1 MKRYKVDNR
10 NNHGKHRIIQCPHC
24 DKPCR
29 SNNLKRHI
37 QTHNIR
43 KECIHCRKL
52 VREDMLFKHQLICQT
67 NVNEHE
73 CNRFSGV
80 QLMNDCTSRSSVS
93 GYFRTYALNIEASKD
108 YDDILANACK
118 KAETLILAI
127 LQHHPIKVQLIVT
140 LNFRRYVVYNDIT
153 EEKSFRSLCEPLLKT
168 DNIAEFL
175 YRAKI
180 YIRHGLETY
189 EKMGSGWIF
198 DSFKSAHID
207 IAQYM
212 PLAGG
217 KPVDIPKKVKMM
229 KSVINIASSD
239 NKCFLYCIL
248 AQLYPM
254 SGKNKE
260 RYTYYLDHIDK
271 INMGNVKFPV
281 KVKDIKKIEALNNLS
296 IFVYEWNDDENC
308 AVPIKFGSG
317 IGKEINLLHINN
329 EGKGHYLLIKDFN
342 TFMRYR
348 TKHRNTMFYCK
359 RCLHGFVKNEN
370 LEAHTERCNQ
380 GLNQIVALPEPGQI
394 EFKAFHKKERKNFVM
409 YFDFESIVSPCKSDP
424 DKSTLKYQKH
434 LPCSYCIVT
443 KSEFSDFKDEVITFT
458 DANPDKVTSQFI
470 SDLNRI
476 HEKMM
481 LCYKEHQYP
490 IQMTES
496 SEKAFQDATFC
507 SICRKPLDWNEKIN
521 YPVRDH
527 DHTKP
532 KNNYRGAAHRFCNIN
547 YFERT
552 KKVPVICHNLKGYD
566 LHLFI
571 INLVKATDNLQ
582 VIPET
587 IEKFKAVMTE
597 KFIFLDSFAFLSTS
611 LEKLVESVK
620 IGGGESFGKLKN
632 EYPSDY
638 KDLTR
643 KGVFF
648 YDYAS
653 SYNVFYETSI
663 PPKDKFFNQQT
674 QRNINDDDYMH
685 AKNMFQKMECKN
697 LCDYMLLYVKTDAL
711 LLCDIFENFRALSL
725 SYYGLDPCHYF
736 SLPGLSYDAML
747 QMTGVKLDL
756 ITDIEMLTMIE
767 ENIRGGVSTINHR
780 LFTANNQYLSD
791 YNPNIPTSYIMY
803 VDANNLYGK
812 GMSEKLPT
820 GNFRWLSKEEV
831 DMFNVHNIDAEGGT
845 CYILDVNLQYPKAIH
860 DLHND
865 YPLAVE
871 CKYIEEADLS
881 LYNQYFLKE
890 HNEKFKSTKK
900 LCPDLKDKKNY
911 VCSLKNLKF
920 FIKQGLVLQKI
931 HRILAADQSNFL
943 HPYIEFNSLKRRE
956 SAHIKFKSDFFKLM
970 NNAVYGKTIE
980 DIRKRS
986 KVDIVKD
993 KKRAKKLI
1001 AKPQFKGFQI
1011 LDEDV
1016 TIVQSTKSKIILNK
1030 PIAVGFMVLENAKY
1044 VMNHFW
1050 YDVLKAKYE
1059 DQIKLLLSDTDSF
1072 IYAVNTEDAYHDL
1085 YNLREY
1091 MDLSGYSENTK
1102 LCKFQD
1108 INNKK
1113 VPGKFSDEK
1122 PNEIIKE
1129 VVALKPKMYSLLT
1142 CSLLENKQESHQTA
1156 KGITKVAQRSISHQD
1171 YLDTLKNIG
1180 TTMVTSKAIRS
1191 FSHQLYSI
1199 EINKRGLSSYD
1210 DKKHIL
1216 DNGIETLSY
1225 GHYKI

>member
-1 MKRYKVDNR
+1 
-10 NNHGKHRIIQCPHC
+10 
-24 DKPCR
+24 
-29 SNNLKRHI
+29 
-37 QTHNIR
+37 
-43 KECIHCRKL
+43 
-52 VREDMLFKHQLICQT
+52 
-67 NVNEHE
+67 
-73 CNRFSGV
+73 
-80 QLMNDCTSRSSVS
+80 MN
-93 GYFRTYALNIEASKD
+93 
-108 YDDILANACK
+108 DILANACK

-175 YRAKI
+175 YRVKI

-189 EKMGSGWIF
+189 EKMGGGWIF
-198 DSFKSAHID
+198 DSFKCAHID

-254 SGKNKE
+254 FGKNKE

-296 IFVYEWNDDENC
+296 IFVYGWNDDENC

-663 PPKDKFFNQQT
+663 PRK
-674 QRNINDDDYMH
+674 INFLTNKHKGTLM
-685 AKNMFQKMECKN
+685 MTTICMQKTCFKKWN
-697 LCDYMLLYVKTDAL
+697 VK
-711 LLCDIFENFRALSL
+711 IF
-725 SYYGLDPCHYF
+725 
-736 SLPGLSYDAML
+736 
-747 QMTGVKLDL
+747 V
-756 ITDIEMLTMIE
+756 I
-767 ENIRGGVSTINHR
+767 
-780 LFTANNQYLSD
+780 
-791 YNPNIPTSYIMY
+791 
-803 VDANNLYGK
+803 
-812 GMSEKLPT
+812 
-820 GNFRWLSKEEV
+820 
-831 DMFNVHNIDAEGGT
+831 T
-845 CYILDVNLQYPKAIH
+845 CYYTLKLMHYYYVI
-860 DLHND
+860 
-865 YPLAVE
+865 
-871 CKYIEEADLS
+871 
-881 LYNQYFLKE
+881 FLKI
-890 HNEKFKSTKK
+890 
-900 LCPDLKDKKNY
+900 L
-911 VCSLKNLKF
+911 
-920 FIKQGLVLQKI
+920 GLYL
-931 HRILAADQSNFL
+931 LA
-943 HPYIEFNSLKRRE
+943 
-956 SAHIKFKSDFFKLM
+956 
-970 NNAVYGKTIE
+970 
-980 DIRKRS
+980 
-986 KVDIVKD
+986 
-993 KKRAKKLI
+993 
-1001 AKPQFKGFQI
+1001 
-1011 LDEDV
+1011 
-1016 TIVQSTKSKIILNK
+1016 
-1030 PIAVGFMVLENAKY
+1030 
-1044 VMNHFW
+1044 
-1050 YDVLKAKYE
+1050 
-1059 DQIKLLLSDTDSF
+1059 
-1072 IYAVNTEDAYHDL
+1072 
-1085 YNLREY
+1085 
-1091 MDLSGYSENTK
+1091 
-1102 LCKFQD
+1102 
-1108 INNKK
+1108 
-1113 VPGKFSDEK
+1113 
-1122 PNEIIKE
+1122 
-1129 VVALKPKMYSLLT
+1129 
-1142 CSLLENKQESHQTA
+1142 
-1156 KGITKVAQRSISHQD
+1156 
-1171 YLDTLKNIG
+1171 
-1180 TTMVTSKAIRS
+1180 TM
-1191 FSHQLYSI
+1191 
-1199 EINKRGLSSYD
+1199 G
-1210 DKKHIL
+1210 
-1216 DNGIETLSY
+1216 
-1225 GHYKI
+1225 

>member
-1 MKRYKVDNR
+1 M
-10 NNHGKHRIIQCPHC
+10 
-24 DKPCR
+24 
-29 SNNLKRHI
+29 
-37 QTHNIR
+37 
-43 KECIHCRKL
+43 
-52 VREDMLFKHQLICQT
+52 
-67 NVNEHE
+67 
-73 CNRFSGV
+73 
-80 QLMNDCTSRSSVS
+80 
-93 GYFRTYALNIEASKD
+93 
-108 YDDILANACK
+108 
-118 KAETLILAI
+118 
-127 LQHHPIKVQLIVT
+127 QLIVT

-168 DNIAEFL
+168 DNITEFL
-175 YRAKI
+175 YRAKT

-229 KSVINIASSD
+229 KSVINIASSE

-254 SGKNKE
+254 PGKNKE

-317 IGKEINLLHINN
+317 IGKEINLFHINN

-359 RCLHGFVKNEN
+359 RCLHSFVKNEN

-507 SICRKPLDWNEKIN
+507 SICRKPLDWNKKIN

-881 LYNQYFLKE
+881 PYNQYFLKE

-970 NNAVYGKTIE
+970 NKAVYGKTIE

-1091 MDLSGYSENTK
+1091 IDLSGYSENTK